1 MLALDI
7 HDFHLK
13 LQNYLEQQQPR
24 ADINHRPTQTKR
36 QKARPILACFFSQ
49 FKGFNKATHFFERYL
64 LYKHVAEIKIQ

>member
-24 ADINHRPTQTKR
+24 ADINQTNT
-36 QKARPILACFFSQ
+36 
-49 FKGFNKATHFFERYL
+49 NKTTNGIKTHTSL
-64 LYKHVAEIKIQ
+64 LFLPV